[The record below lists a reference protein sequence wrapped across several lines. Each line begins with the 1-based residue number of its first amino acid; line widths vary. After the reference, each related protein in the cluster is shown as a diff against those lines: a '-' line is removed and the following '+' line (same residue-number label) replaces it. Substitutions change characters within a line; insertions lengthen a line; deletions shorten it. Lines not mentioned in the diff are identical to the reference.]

1 MIKVDVV
8 RDNEGICEVKMYGHS
23 GYEDSGRDIVCAAAS
38 TLMINSINLLEEF
51 GCSFDKVVDENAP
64 LMQII
69 IKSHD
74 NASDKILKTLVKDL
88 NDVSEGYK
96 KFIKII
102 ENRR

>member
-1 MIKVDVV
+1 MIKVDIV

-38 TLMINSINLLEEF
+38 TLMIHSINLLEEF
-51 GCSFDKVVDENAP
+51 GCNIEKIVDENAP

-74 NASDKILKTLVKDL
+74 NASDKILNALVKDL
-88 NDVSEGYK
+88 NDVSQGYK